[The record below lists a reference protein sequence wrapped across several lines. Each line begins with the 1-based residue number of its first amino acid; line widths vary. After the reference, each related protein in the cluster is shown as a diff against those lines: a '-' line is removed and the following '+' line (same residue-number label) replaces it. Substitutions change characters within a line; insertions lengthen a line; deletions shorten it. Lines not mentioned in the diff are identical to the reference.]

1 MFSRRAASRRPQA
14 EGSRSHSPSESA
26 PTPADGHVV
35 ALLRRPTIG
44 GRIVLLLAI
53 GLAVGPGGTW
63 LFRVTQSLF
72 AADGLIDPFGD
83 GVGLESASGPAG
95 KKGLPSQ
102 SGDGS
107 HGGSRASGRAT
118 SASRGGEA
126 APSWDLTQQAADAWM
141 IVDRPQSDGSSQ
153 ANEGRPT
160 PALPNAALP
169 NATRADAD
177 GRDAPLPILSL
188 DPSAEPARLAGD
200 DSAVPAAP
208 VGTNSLRRK
217 TSPTRSLV
225 ELTSDRHEIT
235 IRPRTDELVEIRQSW
250 QGLDEE
256 YFDELELA
264 PVAPPAT
271 FAPLSPVAVDVDVD
285 VDVGKPAKIERE
297 TTAPPVADAFS
308 PPETQSGPTE
318 ATSDDGPVEPT
329 LVNGPT
335 EPAMADTPPGAA
347 IEGVPIEDPYAAAPV
362 TMLSPAFCEAGP
374 RPVLGVHCNG
384 ETDCQDL
391 EWQDS
396 WLIPWEVFAQ
406 GEYVGPSRTPHV
418 PEYRLR
424 VDDQIEFVYRLTGE
438 KSAGP
443 YRINTGDTLRIESL
457 TAETLN
463 REALVQPDGTISL
476 THLGQ
481 VPVAGRSIAEVRDDL
496 ETRYAEHIRNPAI
509 TVTPVRLNTVLEE
522 LRATVDSRFGNGG
535 QSRLSRVTPEG
546 TVQLVAVGS
555 VPAHGLTL
563 DELRAEV
570 QYRYADIVG
579 GLEVTP
585 ILFQRAPR
593 YVFVLGE
600 VRVPGR
606 FILEG
611 PTTLMQAIAMA
622 GGWNVGANLKQ
633 VVVFRRDECWRLM
646 ATKVNVRR
654 PLYGKD
660 PCPNG
665 ELWLRDSDIVVLP
678 KAPILVVDE
687 FIDLVFTRGVYGVIP
702 FSSNLS
708 YVRNL
713 SGGASSVIPI
723 P

>member
-1 MFSRRAASRRPQA
+1 MFSRRAADHRPQSQA
-14 EGSRSHSPSESA
+14 VDHQRPSVSS
-26 PTPADGHVV
+26 PTPADGHMV

-44 GRIVLLLAI
+44 GRVVLFLAI

-63 LFRVTQSLF
+63 LFRVTQSIF
-72 AADGLIDPFGD
+72 AADGLNARVADDVDFGSPSGKKGGPSHPSD
-83 GVGLESASGPAG
+83 ASHVSGPAT
-95 KKGLPSQ
+95 P
-102 SGDGS
+102 
-107 HGGSRASGRAT
+107 T
-118 SASRGGEA
+118 TRGGA
-126 APSWDLTQQAADAWM
+126 ATPNWDLTRQAQDAWM
-141 IVDRPQSDGSSQ
+141 IVERPRKDGSSPPQ
-153 ANEGRPT
+153 EGSSP
-160 PALPNAALP
+160 PARSDAR
-169 NATRADAD
+169 RADAAE
-177 GRDAPLPILSL
+177 RDAPLPILSL
-188 DPSAEPARLAGD
+188 DPSEEPVRLAGD
-200 DSAVPAAP
+200 DGAVPVPPAEA
-208 VGTNSLRRK
+208 VSQR
-217 TSPTRSLV
+217 TRPSGVRSDV
-225 ELTSDRHEIT
+225 ELTSERHEIT
-235 IRPRTDELVEIRQSW
+235 IRPRTEELVQIRQNW

-256 YFDELELA
+256 YFNELKLA
-264 PVAPPAT
+264 PVAPPAA
-271 FAPLSPVAVDVDVD
+271 FAPLSPVAV
-285 VDVGKPAKIERE
+285 GAGEAPATGRE
-297 TTAPPVADAFS
+297 TA
-308 PPETQSGPTE
+308 
-318 ATSDDGPVEPT
+318 EPSI
-329 LVNGPT
+329 
-335 EPAMADTPPGAA
+335 ADTPADSAIISRPPNPTRINDPVGTTSVDTPSEPFDADAPLAAA
-347 IEGVPIEDPYAAAPV
+347 IGGMPVEDPYAAAPV
-362 TMLSPAFCEAGP
+362 TMLSPSSCGTGP
-374 RPVLGVHCNG
+374 RPVCGVHCNG
-384 ETDCQDL
+384 ESACQDL

-438 KSAGP
+438 KSAEP

-481 VPVAGRSIAEVRDDL
+481 VPVAGRSIEEVRSDL
-496 ETRYAEHIRNPAI
+496 EVRYAEHVRTPAI
-509 TVTPVRLNTVLEE
+509 TVTPIKLNTVLEE

-546 TVQLVAVGS
+546 TVQLVAIGS

-570 QYRYADIVG
+570 QYRYADIVS

-606 FILEG
+606 FTLEG
-611 PTTLMQAIAMA
+611 PTTLMQAVAMA

-646 ATKVNVRR
+646 ATKVDVRR

-660 PCPNG
+660 PCPDG
-665 ELWLRDSDIVVLP
+665 ELWLRDSDIVVVP

-713 SGGASSVIPI
+713 NGGATSVIPV